1 MAIVSD
7 SEMGGDAR
15 IEGHRIAVYHIVQYD
30 ERGYDAN
37 EIAEDFSL
45 EVAEVRE
52 ALEYADEHPDEIS
65 EALRAAEP

>member
-1 MAIVSD
+1 MTIVTD

-30 ERGYDAN
+30 EHGYDVE
-37 EIAEDFSL
+37 EIAEDFDL

-52 ALEYADEHPDEIS
+52 ALEYAEKHDIS
-65 EALRAAEP
+65 ADG